1 MASEGGEKW
10 ILEGDANTAF
20 FHLMANG
27 RRRKKKI
34 LSLETETGTT
44 TNTEQ
49 ILEQIYNF
57 YKQLFGRQ
65 PTRHVGCQKMPRL
78 RGVGLI
84 HLRMKNSED
93 LSPLR
98 KLKQ

>member
-1 MASEGGEKW
+1 MGEGG
-10 ILEGDANTAF
+10 
-20 FHLMANG
+20 
-27 RRRKKKI
+27 KKI

-44 TNTEQ
+44 TNPEQ
-49 ILEQIYNF
+49 IQEQIYNF

-65 PTRHVGCQKMPRL
+65 PTRHVGVSENAWAE
-78 RGVGLI
+78 GVGLI
-84 HLRMKNSED
+84 HLRMKNSQD